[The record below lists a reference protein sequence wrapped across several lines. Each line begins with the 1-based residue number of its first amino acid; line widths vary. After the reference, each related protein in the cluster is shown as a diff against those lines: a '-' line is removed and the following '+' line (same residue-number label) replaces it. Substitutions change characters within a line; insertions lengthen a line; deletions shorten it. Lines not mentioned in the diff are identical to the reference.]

1 MNQTLKQPNYWMK
14 RAKERFGLLLP
25 DRLKTTNA
33 ESDGPSTSGSEN
45 SLSVQTIENI
55 DLDKEVFLMS

>member
-33 ESDGPSTSGSEN
+33 ESDAPSTSGSEN
-45 SLSVQTIENI
+45 SVQTIENI
-55 DLDKEVFLMS
+55 DMDKEVF